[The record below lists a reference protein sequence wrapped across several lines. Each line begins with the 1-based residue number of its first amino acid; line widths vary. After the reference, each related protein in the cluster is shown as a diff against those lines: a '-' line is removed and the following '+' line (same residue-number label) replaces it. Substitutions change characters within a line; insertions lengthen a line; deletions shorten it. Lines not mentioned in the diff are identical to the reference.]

1 MGIESQDKY
10 REAAYNDYSGGGNNE
25 YHGTAGDD
33 LYKTLETHTSLMGG
47 NTGGGG
53 GGMGGKDYSSYT
65 YETGSFLIEGPT
77 SKQQLP

>member
-10 REAAYNDYSGGGNNE
+10 REAAYNDYSGGNNE
-25 YHGTAGDD
+25 YHGSAGDD

-53 GGMGGKDYSSYT
+53 IGGKDCSSYT